1 MAFNRRK
8 SDLAK
13 YFLSSDYSMR
23 MGKLPRRSTRSFLQG
38 GGLCQKFTST
48 MFVHV
53 LLFVVVGLISK
64 YTQLVQF
71 LYLFRSI
78 HITSFNDTSYIE

>member
-1 MAFNRRK
+1 
-8 SDLAK
+8 
-13 YFLSSDYSMR
+13 
-23 MGKLPRRSTRSFLQG
+23 
-38 GGLCQKFTST
+38 

-71 LYLFRSI
+71 LYL
-78 HITSFNDTSYIE
+78 SFAVYIYQVFMTLVILSDIATDGNIFALRYFKYIFV

>member
-1 MAFNRRK
+1 
-8 SDLAK
+8 
-13 YFLSSDYSMR
+13 
-23 MGKLPRRSTRSFLQG
+23 
-38 GGLCQKFTST
+38 

-71 LYLFRSI
+71 LYLSFAV
-78 HITSFNDTSYIE
+78 HIYQVFMTLVILSDIATDGNIFALQYFKYVFV